1 MRQPNR
7 KAPLIFRV
15 GLMLLCAMLVTTNMM
30 GGLYA
35 RYSTT
40 VIGSATA
47 RVAKFDREVNY
58 RTNGYGGDEM
68 NLNQDIYA
76 VIEEFQVL
84 NSGEVSLKYDMK
96 IKLSL
101 YRADATFMDGKAAP
115 LYCTIAVP
123 AEYDASKL
131 YHIRHKNLETTDGEI
146 AQVSWSDILNSKLH
160 TSEETNDTGSITGFE
175 ANKIY
180 YAVSEDGK
188 NYTWKSI
195 ENNSDDVL
203 SLNGKLGF
211 SEAHYYKVL
220 YFIDLRNED
229 GFEMED
235 IELSLVYQMD
245 CEQID

>member
-1 MRQPNR
+1 MKKSNR

-35 RYSTT
+35 RYSATAT
-40 VIGSATA
+40 GSASA
-47 RVAKFDREVNY
+47 RVAKFEMEVNY
-58 RTNGYGGDEM
+58 RSNGYGGSDM
-68 NLNQDIYA
+68 SLNKDIYA

-84 NSGEVSLKYDMK
+84 NSGEVSLKYDME

-101 YRADATFMDGKAAP
+101 YDANATFSAP
-115 LYCTIAVP
+115 PQYCTIAVP
-123 AEYDASKL
+123 KNYNSNNL
-131 YHIRHKNLETTDGEI
+131 YHIRHKNLDTTDGE
-146 AQVSWSDILNSKLH
+146 AVKTSWDAILQYRLH
-160 TSEETNDTGSITGFE
+160 TNEETNNITSVTEF
-175 ANKIY
+175 ATDRIY
-180 YAVSEDGK
+180 YAISEDGK
-188 NYTWKSI
+188 SYTWNCIEKS
-195 ENNSDDVL
+195 SDDVL
-203 SLNGKLGF
+203 SLSGELGF

-220 YFIDLRNED
+220 YFIDIRNED